1 MKNPMRC
8 KTKQRKGSRPVR
20 ILGYRRTMANENSPG
35 SRRNPGEMND
45 HPREQSRRQNS
56 AYRHR
61 NMKGAFGNEGA
72 LRLYS
77 RLSNLCIELIAHLRE
92 LSPMEPRMHISTI
105 LRLLEL
111 EQRISNSNV
120 FISNARTETART
132 LMKHLGDICGAVIR
146 YTTADIKSPP
156 QSARMAP
163 AAIALLARLIIEQ
176 YETLYYL
183 CFEKVSKSE
192 REFRIELFGLHAQ
205 REAVKVKLPL
215 PKFSSGGDE
224 SIWSMVL
231 QSYVMTLQKNRCF
244 MNLPERIQS
253 HLLEGRTPFF
263 NLRTQTYGRGIHR
276 SAEIAALYKLFS
288 NVAHSTALGLHAIRA
303 TPHRQTIDGQNL
315 IALALCCCVRLLAAA
330 LDDRTKLRPRLRAVV
345 SSSDRAFLA
354 DERGHPLHLWEA
366 RRTKV

>member
-1 MKNPMRC
+1 
-8 KTKQRKGSRPVR
+8 
-20 ILGYRRTMANENSPG
+20 
-35 SRRNPGEMND
+35 
-45 HPREQSRRQNS
+45 
-56 AYRHR
+56 
-61 NMKGAFGNEGA
+61 
-72 LRLYS
+72 
-77 RLSNLCIELIAHLRE
+77 
-92 LSPMEPRMHISTI
+92 MEPRTHISTI
-105 LRLLEL
+105 LRLLKL
-111 EQRISNSNV
+111 EQRISDSKV
-120 FISNARTETART
+120 FFSNARTETART

-183 CFEKVSKSE
+183 CFEKVSDSE

-205 REAVKVKLPL
+205 REAVKVKLSL
-215 PKFSSGGDE
+215 PKFSSAGDE

-231 QSYVMTLQKNRCF
+231 QSYVMTLQKNRYF
-244 MNLPERIQS
+244 INLPERIRS

-276 SAEIAALYKLFS
+276 SAEISALYKLFS
-288 NVAHSTALGLHAIRA
+288 NVAHSTALGLHAARA
-303 TPHRQTIDGQNL
+303 TPYRQTIDGQNL

-330 LDDRTKLRPRLRAVV
+330 LDDYTKLRPRLRAVV